1 MTIGFV
7 FWLLMIL
14 SLVLG
19 GVRLS
24 RSKDY
29 QGGGV
34 DLLVW
39 VLLAL
44 VGWQVF
50 GWPVHE

>member
-1 MTIGFV
+1 MTISFV

-14 SLVLG
+14 HLVLG
-19 GVRLS
+19 GVRWS
-24 RSKDY
+24 RSKDS
-29 QGGGV
+29 QEGGAS
-34 DLLVW
+34 LLFW

-50 GWPVHE
+50 GWPIHR